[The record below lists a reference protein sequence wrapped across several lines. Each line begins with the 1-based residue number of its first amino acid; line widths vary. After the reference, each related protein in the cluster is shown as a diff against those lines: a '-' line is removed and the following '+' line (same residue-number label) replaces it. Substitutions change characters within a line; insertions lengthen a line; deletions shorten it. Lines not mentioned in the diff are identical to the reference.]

1 MSTKAS
7 IAHHAPTADEPSVHV
22 YEDALDW
29 LRDAE
34 PDAEPMV
41 YVEFQGPISVAFETL
56 TDGRAT
62 LTIGLPRKTAVAI
75 GLIPAAK
82 AKP

>member
-1 MSTKAS
+1 
-7 IAHHAPTADEPSVHV
+7 
-22 YEDALDW
+22 
-29 LRDAE
+29 
-34 PDAEPMV
+34 MV

-62 LTIGLPRKTAVAI
+62 LTIGLPRKTAEAI

-82 AKP
+82 AKL